1 MPSAIR
7 RRRFIRWKSTV
18 LAVLGS
24 AFCTAA
30 AHAASTT
37 TYTYDALGRLVQAST
52 TGTINNGAQMTT
64 TYDELTKD
72 IPKEFGL
79 FLKYSRNLE
88 FEDQPRYN
96 YLRDLMRE
104 IAIRED
110 IIIDNQF
117 DWL

>member
-64 TYDELTKD
+64 TYDAVDNRTTYQVNGSASKVVVVPLNGLTV
-72 IPKEFGL
+72 IPV
-79 FLKYSRNLE
+79 
-88 FEDQPRYN
+88 Q
-96 YLRDLMRE
+96 
-104 IAIRED
+104 
-110 IIIDNQF
+110 DN
-117 DWL
+117 